1 MDDTKRRFAILQHDY
16 PYPHLDL
23 LLENGEAALTWRLP
37 ADWPKNLSESPVVPV
52 REGLDSGQ
60 GSDAS
65 EGIRKGSKSPTAN
78 ATQLPDHRLHYLTYS
93 GPVSGNRGRV
103 IQRDHGL
110 ITSLVLAPDEVTTH
124 LQGILFQGTVSL
136 TRISADNWTVT
147 WTPQNPLP

>member
-1 MDDTKRRFAILQHDY
+1 MDDTKRRFAILEHDY
-16 PYPHLDL
+16 PCPHLDL

-37 ADWPKNLSESPVVPV
+37 VDWP
-52 REGLDSGQ
+52 Q
-60 GSDAS
+60 G
-65 EGIRKGSKSPTAN
+65 PTAN

-110 ITSLVLAPDEVTTH
+110 IASLVLAPDEVTTL
-124 LQGILFQGTVSL
+124 LQGILFQGTLSL
-136 TRISADNWTVT
+136 TRISADNWTAT